1 MRFAGQKRTVSA
13 DARDAPLES
22 GHAGRVDDW
31 PPMSHRGLSGRPPRR
46 LREGQRRFRRAGP
59 NSSRR
64 FCTWSSAPSRGGF
77 RVYAGLLLMRRGD
90 QQHASPVCERRGEE
104 YLSPVI
110 VNDFGVC
117 NRPRDKKA
125 ASDYLAHRAHT
136 RNDGAGL
143 RD

>member
-1 MRFAGQKRTVSA
+1 MQDESTIGLPCPTGVFQGARRVVSVKVKDAIEGLARTRPGDSA
-13 DARDAPLES
+13 P
-22 GHAGRVDDW
+22 
-31 PPMSHRGLSGRPPRR
+31 
-46 LREGQRRFRRAGP
+46 
-59 NSSRR
+59 
-64 FCTWSSAPSRGGF
+64 WSSAPSRGGF